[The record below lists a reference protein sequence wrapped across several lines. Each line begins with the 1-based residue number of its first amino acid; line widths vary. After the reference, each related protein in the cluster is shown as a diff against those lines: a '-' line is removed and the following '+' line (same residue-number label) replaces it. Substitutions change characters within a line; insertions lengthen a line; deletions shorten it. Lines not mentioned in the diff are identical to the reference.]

1 MKVELRPGLTG
12 RAEAIVDTTNVAAAM
27 GSGDLD
33 VFATPAMIALME
45 QAACNALV
53 PCFDAATSSVGI
65 KMDTTHDA
73 ATLPGKKVI
82 ATAELITVE
91 GRKLIFKVGACD
103 DHGPI
108 GTGTHERKCGSFLL
122 AGLALPAKVPSTNTT
137 AMLPLKATDGHFW
150 PSVALNADSIELP
163 LLNDATVNAV

>member
-53 PCFDAATSSVGI
+53 PCLDAATSSVGI

-73 ATLPGKKVI
+73 ATLPGKK
-82 ATAELITVE
+82 
-91 GRKLIFKVGACD
+91 
-103 DHGPI
+103 
-108 GTGTHERKCGSFLL
+108 LL
-122 AGLALPAKVPSTNTT
+122 PQPS
-137 AMLPLKATDGHFW
+137 
-150 PSVALNADSIELP
+150 
-163 LLNDATVNAV
+163 